1 MKVTYCDA
9 LVIGGGL
16 AGLRVAVA
24 SQKKGLN
31 SIVLSLV
38 PVKRSHSAAAQGG
51 MQASLGNSKMS
62 DGDNEDLHFA
72 DTVKGSDW
80 GCDQEVAR
88 MFVHTA
94 PKAIRELASWGVPW
108 TRVKSGTREAVI
120 NAKKTTITE
129 EENRHGLIHSR
140 DFGGTKK
147 WRTCYTADATGH
159 TMLFGV
165 ANEALKNNV
174 DIRDRKEALS
184 LIHENGI
191 CYGAVVR
198 DLITGELEAYVSKGT
213 CIATGGYGRVFKQTT
228 NAVICEGTG
237 AAIALETGI
246 ATLSN
251 MEAVQFHPTPIVPSG
266 ILLTEGCRGDGGILR
281 DVDGHRFM
289 PDYEPEKKEL
299 ASRDVVSRRMI
310 EHIRNGK
317 GVTSPYGDH
326 VWLDISILGREHIE
340 RNLRDVQEIC
350 QIFNGIDPADEGQKG
365 WAPVLPMQHYSMG
378 GIRTKPTGE
387 TTRMKGLFSCGE
399 AACWD
404 MHGFNRLGGNSVSET
419 VTAGMIIGSYF
430 AEHCLNAEIEIST
443 KTINK
448 FIQKQDD
455 YLEEIL
461 SYNGNEDIFKIKN
474 RMKELMD
481 EKVGIFRSGEPLNEA
496 VEELK
501 ELLQKTKQITV
512 KSKERAGNPELEE
525 AYRVPKM
532 LKIALCVAKGARDRT
547 ESRGAHY
554 REDYL
559 KRDDKNWLKR
569 TLCTWPNE
577 NDIEPTIS
585 YADLDI
591 MNMEMPPAFRGYG
604 AKGMIIENEL
614 SIKRQEEVDTIT
626 EKLESEGKNR
636 HEIQHALMPFDL
648 PENYRELNE
657 RIGDKNE

>member
-1 MKVTYCDA
+1 MKINYCDA

-16 AGLRVAVA
+16 AGLRAAVA
-24 SQKKGLN
+24 AQKKGL
-31 SIVLSLV
+31 STIVLSLV

-80 GCDQEVAR
+80 GCDQIVAR

-94 PKAIRELASWGVPW
+94 PKAIRELAAWGVPW
-108 TRVKSGTREAVI
+108 SRVKEGAREAVI

-129 EENRHGLIHSR
+129 DADRHGLITSR

-165 ANEALKNNV
+165 ANEALRHNV

-184 LIHENGI
+184 LIHENGR
-191 CYGAVVR
+191 CYGAIVR
-198 DLITGELEAYVSKGT
+198 DLITGELEAYVAKGT

-228 NAVICEGTG
+228 NAVICEGIG
-237 AAIALETGI
+237 AAIALETGV
-246 ATLSN
+246 ATLGN

-317 GVTSPYGDH
+317 GVPSPYGYH

-340 RNLRDVQEIC
+340 KNLRDVQEIC
-350 QIFNGIDPADEGQKG
+350 QIFNGIDPADEGRKG

-387 TTRMKGLFSCGE
+387 SQNLNGLFACGE
-399 AACWD
+399 ASCWD

-419 VTAGMIIGSYF
+419 VVAGMIIGNYF
-430 AEHCLNAEIEIST
+430 ADYCLSNDVTIPTST
-443 KTINK
+443 VQK
-448 FIQKQDD
+448 FLDKEDK
-455 YLEEIL
+455 YLNDIL
-461 SYNGNEDIFKIKN
+461 AYNGNEDIFRIKN
-474 RMKELMD
+474 RMQNLMD
-481 EKVGIFRSGEPLNEA
+481 EKVGIFRDGVNLKAA
-496 VEELK
+496 VEELE
-501 ELLQKTKQITV
+501 ELLAKTKHITV

-525 AYRVPKM
+525 GYRVPRM
-532 LKIALCVAKGARDRT
+532 LKIALCVAKGALQRT

-554 REDYL
+554 REDFL
-559 KRDDKNWLKR
+559 KRDDANWLNR
-569 TLCTWPNE
+569 TLTSWPDE
-577 NDIEPTIS
+577 NQTLPTIT
-585 YADLDI
+585 YEPLDI
-591 MNMEMPPAFRGYG
+591 MTMELPPAFRGYG
-604 AKGMIIENEL
+604 AKGMIIEHPDSE
-614 SIKRQEEVDTIT
+614 KRQAQVDEIV
-626 EKLESEGKNR
+626 EKLEAEGKDR
-636 HEIQHALMPFDL
+636 HEIQDALMSFDL
-648 PENYRELNE
+648 PMNYREKNE
-657 RIGDKNE
+657 RVGDL

>member
-1 MKVTYCDA
+1 MKINYCDA

-16 AGLRVAVA
+16 AGLRAGVAA
-24 SQKKGLN
+24 QKKGL
-31 SIVLSLV
+31 STVVLSLV

-62 DGDNEDLHFA
+62 DGDNEDMHFA

-80 GCDQEVAR
+80 GCDQDVAR

-108 TRVKSGTREAVI
+108 TRVREGAREAVI

-129 EENRHGLIHSR
+129 DADRHGLIMSR

-165 ANEALKNNV
+165 ANEALKIDV

-184 LIHENGI
+184 LIHEGGR
-191 CYGAVVR
+191 CYGSIVR
-198 DLITGELEAYVSKGT
+198 DLITGELEAYVAKGT

-228 NAVICEGTG
+228 NAVICEGIG
-237 AAIALETGI
+237 AAIALETGV
-246 ATLSN
+246 ATLGN

-317 GVTSPYGDH
+317 GVPSPYGDH
-326 VWLDISILGREHIE
+326 IWLDISILGREHIE
-340 RNLRDVQEIC
+340 KNLRDVQEIC
-350 QIFNGIDPADEGQKG
+350 QIFNGIDPADEGKKG

-387 TTRMKGLFSCGE
+387 SQNLSGLFSCGE

-419 VTAGMIIGSYF
+419 VVAGMIIGNYF
-430 AEHCLNAEIEIST
+430 ADYCLENDVTIATST
-443 KTINK
+443 VQKALD
-448 FIQKQDD
+448 KQDT
-455 YLEEIL
+455 YLDEIL
-461 SYNGNEDIFKIKN
+461 AYNGTEDIFRIKN
-474 RMKELMD
+474 KMQNLMD
-481 EKVGIFRSGEPLNEA
+481 NKVGIFRDGTGLAEA
-496 VEELK
+496 VDELEELLK
-501 ELLQKTKQITV
+501 KTKQINV
-512 KSKERAGNPELEE
+512 KSKERVGNPELEE
-525 AYRVPKM
+525 AYRVPRM
-532 LKIALCVAKGARDRT
+532 LKIALCVAKGGRERT

-559 KRDDKNWLKR
+559 KRDDANWLSR
-569 TLCTWPNE
+569 TLTSWPSE
-577 NDIEPTIS
+577 DDTQPTIT
-585 YADLDI
+585 YEQLDI
-591 MNMEMPPAFRGYG
+591 MTMEMPPAFRGYG

-614 SIKRQEEVDTIT
+614 SSKRQEEVDAIV
-626 EKLESEGKNR
+626 EKMEAEGKDR
-636 HEIQHALMPFDL
+636 HEIQDALMPFVL
-648 PENYRELNE
+648 PMNYKEKNE
-657 RIGDKNE
+657 RAGDK